1 LPIAFVYFDLDDT
14 LVDTT
19 NAVLDAYAAA
29 LAEIR
34 PAVVDAGY
42 APPSE
47 AVEEELVGTF
57 GSTMPD
63 EYLAAWLYEAGVDAD
78 LRREL
83 AARGTAIF
91 TRLTGEIAA
100 FPDARP
106 VLEWLAGEG
115 IGRGVISDGRLEEQ
129 RAKLEQAGLAQLI
142 GPTFISEDYPVF
154 KGKPSLAMFE
164 DALAAA
170 KAPAEAVMYVGD
182 RTKDVIGANLA
193 GMVSTRVLQ
202 GWANR
207 RPEVKDFAAARPDYV
222 IRNLGELPDVIRGYD
237 RSEVA

>member
-1 LPIAFVYFDLDDT
+1 MRIAFVYFDLDDT

-19 NAVLDAYAAA
+19 NAVIEAYAAA
-29 LAEIR
+29 LADIR
-34 PAVVDAGY
+34 PAVVDAGLT
-42 APPSE
+42 PPSE
-47 AVEEELVGTF
+47 VVEEELTGTF

-63 EYLAAWLYEAGVDAD
+63 EYLNAWLYEAGVDGD

-91 TRLTGEIAA
+91 ERRTREIEP
-100 FPDARP
+100 FPEARP

-115 IGRGVISDGRLEEQ
+115 IGRGLISDGRLEEQ
-129 RAKLEQAGLAQLI
+129 RAKLAYADLAELI

-170 KAPAEAVMYVGD
+170 EAPAGAVMYVGD
-182 RTKDVIGANLA
+182 RAKDVIGANLA
-193 GMVSTRVLQ
+193 GMVSVRVLQ

-207 RPEVKDFAAARPDYV
+207 RPPAKRFAAAQPDHV
-222 IRNLGELPDVIRGYD
+222 IANLGGLPDIIRGCGE
-237 RSEVA
+237 SEAA